1 MKTTG
6 RMKMKLSESEP
17 TIIDSLAQFLERF
30 VFFKDKCLYLLI
42 ALWIVSTHK
51 SDLFENT
58 GYLFA
63 YSPEPQCGKSRLL
76 EVLDQL
82 VFNSSD
88 ILISPSTAVLFR
100 TAHGTTQILDEVDSW
115 QNQDELRGILNAG
128 FRKGAVVKRMQPDGE
143 GGYQEAKFPVYAP
156 RALAGIGL
164 RILSDTTR
172 DRTFAFEMLR
182 QTKKERR
189 EKFRL
194 RKLQDQIDD
203 LTGQIEVFWI
213 LNEDKVAD
221 LYDDDQSFP
230 YLERFQDRT
239 MDIAEP
245 LAAILEVVY
254 DGDPELE
261 KVRQDF
267 LEAIAITRND
277 QQEEMKDH
285 RILRHLMDLAK
296 EKELIDNATEL
307 AEKCSS
313 LPEKLSQYEV
323 STVLRKYGFTTKS
336 IRKDGVSKYRYIL
349 SYEKL
354 ADLVAR
360 YASSN

>member
-1 MKTTG
+1 MATEESRIELTT
-6 RMKMKLSESEP
+6 
-17 TIIDSLAQFLERF
+17 IDDLIKFLERF

-42 ALWIVSTHK
+42 ALWIVSTYK
-51 SDLFENT
+51 SHLFEYT
-58 GYLFA
+58 GYLFG
-63 YSPEPQCGKSRLL
+63 YSPEPQCGKTRLL

-88 ILISPSTAVLFR
+88 ILISPSTAILFR

-115 QNQDELRGILNAG
+115 QNQDEVRGILNAG
-128 FRKGAVVKRMQPDGE
+128 FKKGAVVKRLEPDGE
-143 GGYQEAKFPVYAP
+143 GGYKEVKFRVYAP
-156 RALAGIGL
+156 RALAGIGF

-182 QTKKERR
+182 QTKEERR
-189 EKFRL
+189 DKFRL
-194 RKLQDQIDD
+194 KKLRDQIDD
-203 LTGQIEVFWI
+203 LTGQLEVFWI
-213 LNEDKVAD
+213 LNEDKVAG

-245 LAAILEVVY
+245 LAAILETAY
-254 DGDPELE
+254 DGEPDLE
-261 KVRQDF
+261 KARQDF

-296 EKELIDNATEL
+296 EKELIGNATEL
-307 AEKCSS
+307 AEKCSN
-313 LPEKLSQYEV
+313 LLEKLSQYEV

-336 IRKDGVSKYRYIL
+336 IRKDGASKYRYVL
-349 SYEKL
+349 HYETL

>member
-1 MKTTG
+1 MKHS
-6 RMKMKLSESEP
+6 KSEP
-17 TIIDSLAQFLERF
+17 TTIDRLIEFLERF

-51 SDLFENT
+51 SHLFEVT

-88 ILISPSTAVLFR
+88 ILISPSIAVLFR

-115 QNQDELRGILNAG
+115 QNQDEVRGVLNAG

-143 GGYQEAKFPVYAP
+143 GGFKDVIFPVYAP
-156 RALAGIGL
+156 RALAGIGFG
-164 RILSDTTR
+164 ILSDTTR
-172 DRTFAFEMLR
+172 GRTFAFEMLR
-182 QTKKERR
+182 QTKQEKR
-189 EKFRL
+189 EKFQL
-194 RKLQDQIDD
+194 RKLRDQIND
-203 LTGQIEVFWI
+203 LREEIELFWSFM
-213 LNEDKVAD
+213 EDEVVE
-221 LYDDDQSFP
+221 LYDNDFP

-245 LAAILEVVY
+245 LAAILEAAY
-254 DGDPELE
+254 DGDPDLE
-261 KVRQDF
+261 TVRQDF

-296 EKELIDNATEL
+296 EKGELIGNATEL

-313 LPEKLSQYEV
+313 LLEELSKYEV

-360 YASSN
+360 YASSSQK

>member
-1 MKTTG
+1 MATEES
-6 RMKMKLSESEP
+6 RSEP
-17 TIIDSLAQFLERF
+17 TTIDRLAQFLERF

-42 ALWIVSTHK
+42 ALWIVSTYK
-51 SDLFENT
+51 SHLFEYT
-58 GYLFA
+58 GYLFG
-63 YSPEPQCGKSRLL
+63 YSPEPQCGKTRLL

-88 ILISPSTAVLFR
+88 ILISPSTAILFR

-115 QNQDELRGILNAG
+115 QNQDEVRGILNAG
-128 FRKGAVVKRMQPDGE
+128 FKKGAVVKRLEPDSEAE
-143 GGYQEAKFPVYAP
+143 GGYEVAVFPVYAP
-156 RALAGIGL
+156 RALAGIGF

-194 RKLQDQIDD
+194 RKLRDQIDD
-203 LTGQIEVFWI
+203 LREEIELLWSFM
-213 LNEDKVAD
+213 EDEVAD

-245 LAAILEVVY
+245 LAAILEAAY
-254 DGDPELE
+254 DGHPLLE
-261 KVRQDF
+261 EMRQQF
-267 LEAIAITRND
+267 LQAIAITRND
-277 QQEEMKDH
+277 QQGEMKDH

-296 EKELIDNATEL
+296 KKELIGNATEL

-313 LPEKLSQYEV
+313 LLEKLSQYEV
-323 STVLRKYGFTTKS
+323 STVLRRYGFTTKS

-349 SYEKL
+349 SYETL

-360 YASSN
+360 YASSS